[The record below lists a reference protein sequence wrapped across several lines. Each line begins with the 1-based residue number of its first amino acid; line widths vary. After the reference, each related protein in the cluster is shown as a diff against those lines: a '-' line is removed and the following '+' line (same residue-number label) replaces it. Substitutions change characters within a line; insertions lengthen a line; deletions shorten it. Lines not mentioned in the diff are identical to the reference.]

1 MKRAESVAEVPV
13 ESESAES
20 SPQKSADEIRTFLAA
35 ISTVLHE
42 TVAAFEL
49 TVSRITEITD
59 KHGIRVLVPDKAD
72 RDLVVAL
79 QDFDRLQQE
88 FMTLGQVL
96 GKLSGKSAAGA
107 EDADIGHHEVM
118 ADISIADLKAR
129 LAHHLMVLTSDLPDV
144 PQEDVEF

>member
-1 MKRAESVAEVPV
+1 MTRAESAVEVPV
-13 ESESAES
+13 ESAENS
-20 SPQKSADEIRTFLAA
+20 SQKSPDEIRTFLAA

-49 TVSRITEITD
+49 TVSRITEITVTRP
-59 KHGIRVLVPDKAD
+59 GRAD

-88 FMTLGQVL
+88 FATLGQIL
-96 GKLSGKSAAGA
+96 GKLSSKSAVGA
-107 EDADIGHHEVM
+107 EAPDVGHDVM
-118 ADISIADLKAR
+118 SDISIADLKER
-129 LAHHLMVLTSDLPDV
+129 LAHHLMVLTSDIPDV

>member
-1 MKRAESVAEVPV
+1 MKRTVSVAEVPV
-13 ESESAES
+13 ELVGG
-20 SPQKSADEIRTFLAA
+20 SPQKSPDEIRTFLAA

-49 TVSRITEITD
+49 TVGRITEITVTRP
-59 KHGIRVLVPDKAD
+59 GRAD
-72 RDLVVAL
+72 RELVVAL

-88 FMTLGQVL
+88 FMTLGQIL
-96 GKLSGKSAAGA
+96 GKLSNKSDPDA
-107 EDADIGHHEVM
+107 EDREVGHDQVI

>member
-1 MKRAESVAEVPV
+1 VTRAESVVEVPV
-13 ESESAES
+13 ESAES

-49 TVSRITEITD
+49 TVSRITEITVTRP
-59 KHGIRVLVPDKAD
+59 GRAD

-88 FMTLGQVL
+88 FATLGQVL
-96 GKLSGKSAAGA
+96 GKLSSRSSEEGA
-107 EDADIGHHEVM
+107 EDREVGHDEVI

-144 PQEDVEF
+144 PAEDVEF

>member
-1 MKRAESVAEVPV
+1 MTRAKSVAEVPV
-13 ESESAES
+13 ESAES
-20 SPQKSADEIRTFLAA
+20 SEQKSPDEIRTFLAA

-49 TVSRITEITD
+49 TVSRITEITVTRP
-59 KHGIRVLVPDKAD
+59 GRAD

-88 FMTLGQVL
+88 FATLGQLL
-96 GKLSGKSAAGA
+96 GKLSTKSEAGA
-107 EDADIGHHEVM
+107 EDREVGHHEVI

-129 LAHHLMVLTSDLPDV
+129 LAHHLMVLTSDIPEV
-144 PQEDVEF
+144 PAEDVEF